1 MSSCMSAQNHIHS
14 LLSVVQNRAQQIGE
28 LQQKEQTAAQ
38 GISDTSRDLVDRSN
52 QHMNAFVTA
61 VQFSDR
67 LAQRLDHLSAMLN
80 RPGSN
85 LEPLAAAQARSLSK
99 DVTAVAQDVSQ
110 TMQVLLQIWREGTA
124 IYASGTIAG
133 SIEQS
138 LETRRQTAQSI
149 VSRFSEIR
157 AALRSTFKDAEA
169 LPDMITAAKQNFKRL
184 EDNSRAVAY
193 SAMNSSLLASRSQE
207 ARHAMSTLSFEVRD
221 TANTCL
227 SAVKAS
233 QRELETVAQNAS
245 FGIQELMDTGTALE
259 QAITQYE
266 GEIAAGQ
273 QRLDQLDALRN
284 GAVSVTSK
292 LLEQVQDAI
301 HCMQDVEHISQEL
314 NDMAT
319 LLEQVD
325 NPAPPSQEV
334 LSEIWTSYS
343 MDDERDV
350 HSALYPGME
359 PASGETGAASD
370 GDDLDD
376 VFF

>member
-1 MSSCMSAQNHIHS
+1 
-14 LLSVVQNRAQQIGE
+14 
-28 LQQKEQTAAQ
+28 
-38 GISDTSRDLVDRSN
+38 
-52 QHMNAFVTA
+52 
-61 VQFSDR
+61 
-67 LAQRLDHLSAMLN
+67 
-80 RPGSN
+80 
-85 LEPLAAAQARSLSK
+85 
-99 DVTAVAQDVSQ
+99 
-110 TMQVLLQIWREGTA
+110 
-124 IYASGTIAG
+124 
-133 SIEQS
+133 
-138 LETRRQTAQSI
+138 
-149 VSRFSEIR
+149 
-157 AALRSTFKDAEA
+157 
-169 LPDMITAAKQNFKRL
+169 
-184 EDNSRAVAY
+184 
-193 SAMNSSLLASRSQE
+193 
-207 ARHAMSTLSFEVRD
+207 
-221 TANTCL
+221 
-227 SAVKAS
+227 
-233 QRELETVAQNAS
+233 
-245 FGIQELMDTGTALE
+245 MDTGTALE

-273 QRLDQLDALRN
+273 KRLDQLDALRN